1 VERTYDIFEKTEDG
15 SMLWRVA
22 IPGHEAA
29 IQKLRELAAKSPN
42 EFRLMHLA
50 SNTVIAT
57 INTPK
62 DVPGETALTAPDQ
75 QG

>member
-1 VERTYDIFEKTEDG
+1 MERTYDIFERMDDG

-29 IQKLRELAAKSPN
+29 IRKLQEMAAQSPH
-42 EFRLMHLA
+42 EFQLRHLA
-50 SNTVIAT
+50 SNTLIAA

-62 DVPGETALTAPDQ
+62 A
-75 QG
+75 